1 MTLTGKRLYLVVA
14 ACAVVVYLGALK
26 NRFAFDDLAIVL
38 WNSLFT
44 KPGAWWRAF
53 ASSYWPPEM
62 GGGMYRPLTVFTY
75 ALDWWVARASWFH
88 AMNLLWHAGA
98 SVGVAALARRWAGDR
113 AALAAGLIFAVHPVH
128 VEAVANIAGRAELM
142 AALFAILAVYAAL
155 ACDQVGW
162 SALAAALALL
172 CKENGAV
179 VPALIVWGWIMGLAR
194 PPRRRIAAYVASWI
208 AVGAAYAI
216 VRWYVLRPYAGVF
229 NIAAQ
234 FLGASP
240 FEIRLTAVAAFADFA
255 RLLVLPIHLRVDY
268 SPAERTLVTSPLD
281 GRFLLG
287 ALCLAVWATLLVL
300 AWRRGRK
307 LEAFGLGWIA
317 LALLPVANLLYPAG
331 VLVAERTLYLP
342 SVGLA
347 LAAGIALARLGEMP
361 ERAGE
366 PAAPQP
372 VWLVVLAFITI
383 AGGVRSFLR
392 VPVWRDELT
401 VVLSEFEDS
410 PRSFDGPSRMVG
422 IYLSQHK
429 PEKAFEAF
437 SIAERIYNQLPWLY
451 MAGADVAFNLRRSG
465 LADSMLARLE
475 QLCGHCEFYYRF
487 EATAARARGD
497 SAVADSLLA
506 RLARLPQRP

>member
-1 MTLTGKRLYLVVA
+1 MTPKRIFLSVALCALVF
-14 ACAVVVYLGALK
+14 YLGALW
-26 NRFAFDDLAIVL
+26 NRFAFDDLPIVL

-53 ASSYWPPEM
+53 AASYWPPEL
-62 GGGMYRPLTVFTY
+62 GGGMYRPLTISTY
-75 ALDWWVARASWFH
+75 ALDWKVARVPWFH
-88 AMNLLWHAGA
+88 AVNLLWHAGT
-98 SVGVAALARRWAGDR
+98 SVAVAACARRWAGDK

-142 AALFAILAVYAAL
+142 AALFAVLAAYAAL
-155 ACDQVGW
+155 GRDQIGW
-162 SALAAALALL
+162 SALAGALALL

-179 VPALIVWGWIMGLAR
+179 VPGLIVWGWIVGLAR
-194 PPRRRIAAYVASWI
+194 PPRRRLALYVASWL
-208 AVGAAYAI
+208 AVGVAYAV
-216 VRWYVLRPYAGVF
+216 VRWYVLRPYAGVY
-229 NIAAQ
+229 NVAAQ
-234 FLGASP
+234 FVGASP
-240 FEIRLTAVAAFADFA
+240 WAVRLTAVAAFADFA
-255 RLLVLPIHLRVDY
+255 RLLVLPLHLRVDY
-268 SPAERTLVTSPLD
+268 SPAERTLVTSPFD

-287 ALCLAVWATLLVL
+287 LLCLAVWAALLVL

-307 LEAFGLGWIA
+307 LEAFGLGWIG

-347 LAAGIALARLGEMP
+347 LAAGAALGQLGALQPQRLAWVLG
-361 ERAGE
+361 
-366 PAAPQP
+366 
-372 VWLVVLAFITI
+372 LVVV
-383 AGGVRSFLR
+383 AGGIRTAWR

-401 VVLSEFEDS
+401 VVLSELDDS

-451 MAGADVAFNLRRSG
+451 MAGADVAFNLRRPG

-475 QLCGHCEFYYRF
+475 QLCNHCEFYYRF
-487 EATAARARGD
+487 EAAAARARGD
-497 SAVADSLLA
+497 SAVADSLLG
-506 RLARLPQRP
+506 RLARLPQAARH

>member
-1 MTLTGKRLYLVVA
+1 MTGKRLYLAVA
-14 ACAVVVYLGALK
+14 LCAVVVYLAALK
-26 NRFAFDDLAIVL
+26 NRFAFDDLPIVL

-62 GGGMYRPLTVFTY
+62 GGGMYRPFTIFTY
-75 ALDWWVARASWFH
+75 ALDWQVARMPWFH
-88 AMNLLWHAGA
+88 AVNLLWHAGV
-98 SVGVAALARRWAGDR
+98 SVAVAAFGRRWAGDK
-113 AALAAGLIFAVHPVH
+113 AALSAGLIFAVHPVH

-142 AALFAILAVYAAL
+142 AALFALLAVYGAL
-155 ACDQVGW
+155 ARDQVWW
-162 SALAAALALL
+162 STLAAALALL

-179 VPALIVWGWIMGLAR
+179 VPALIVWGWLVGLAR
-194 PPRRRIAAYVASWI
+194 PSRRRMAVYVGSWI
-208 AVGAAYAI
+208 ALGAAYAV

-229 NIAAQ
+229 NMAAQ
-234 FLGASP
+234 FVGASP
-240 FEIRLTAVAAFADFA
+240 FQIRLTAVAAFADFA
-255 RLLVLPIHLRVDY
+255 RLLVLPLHLRVDY
-268 SPAERTLVTSPLD
+268 SPAERTLVTTPFD
-281 GRFLLG
+281 PRFLLG
-287 ALCLAVWATLLVL
+287 ALCLTVWAGLLWL

-307 LEAFGLGWIA
+307 LEAFGLGWIG

-347 LAAGIALARLGEMP
+347 LAAGAALGAWGDRVT
-361 ERAGE
+361 ATVAE
-366 PAAPQP
+366 PAPRRLEWA
-372 VWLVVLAFITI
+372 VVLVLLTV

-392 VPVWRDELT
+392 TPVWRDELT

-451 MAGADVAFNLRRSG
+451 MAGADVAFNLKRPG

-475 QLCGHCEFYYRF
+475 QLCNHCEFYYRF
-487 EATAARARGD
+487 EAAAARARGD
-497 SAVADSLLA
+497 SAVADSLLG
-506 RLARLPQRP
+506 RLARTPRRP

>member
-1 MTLTGKRLYLVVA
+1 
-14 ACAVVVYLGALK
+14 
-26 NRFAFDDLAIVL
+26 
-38 WNSLFT
+38 
-44 KPGAWWRAF
+44 
-53 ASSYWPPEM
+53 
-62 GGGMYRPLTVFTY
+62 
-75 ALDWWVARASWFH
+75 
-88 AMNLLWHAGA
+88 
-98 SVGVAALARRWAGDR
+98 
-113 AALAAGLIFAVHPVH
+113 VHPVH

-155 ACDQVGW
+155 ARDQLGW
-162 SALAAALALL
+162 SALAAGLALL

-179 VPALIVWGWIMGLAR
+179 VPALIAWGWMVGLAR
-194 PPRRRIAAYVASWI
+194 PSRRRIAMYVASWI
-208 AVGAAYAI
+208 AVGAVYGL

-229 NIAAQ
+229 NMAAQ
-234 FLGASP
+234 FVGASP

-255 RLLVLPIHLRVDY
+255 RLLVLPLHLRVDY

-281 GRFLLG
+281 PRFLLG
-287 ALCLAVWATLLVL
+287 VLCFALWAGLLWV
-300 AWRRGRK
+300 AWRRRRRV
-307 LEAFGLGWIA
+307 EAFGLGWIGVG
-317 LALLPVANLLYPAG
+317 LLPVANLLYPAG

-342 SVGLA
+342 SAGLA
-347 LAAGIALARLGEMP
+347 LAVGSAFAAWVERGGEAGAGGAKLAERQRTYAVVLGL
-361 ERAGE
+361 
-366 PAAPQP
+366 
-372 VWLVVLAFITI
+372 LVV
-383 AGGVRSFLR
+383 AGGVRSYLR
-392 VPVWRDELT
+392 APVWRDELT

-475 QLCGHCEFYYRF
+475 QLCRHCEFYYRF
-487 EATAARARGD
+487 EAAAARARGD

-506 RLARLPQRP
+506 RLARASPGP

>member
-1 MTLTGKRLYLVVA
+1 MSGKRLYLVVA
-14 ACAVVVYLGALK
+14 LCAVVVYLGALK
-26 NRFAFDDLAIVL
+26 NRFAFDDLPIVL

-62 GGGMYRPLTVFTY
+62 GGGMYRPLTIFTY
-75 ALDWWVARASWFH
+75 ALDWQVARMPWFH
-88 AMNLLWHAGA
+88 AVNVLWHAGV
-98 SVGVAALARRWAGDR
+98 SVAVAAFARRWAGDK
-113 AALAAGLIFAVHPVH
+113 AALSAGLIFAVHPVH

-142 AALFAILAVYAAL
+142 AALFAMVAVYAAL
-155 ACDQVGW
+155 ARDQVWW
-162 SALAAALALL
+162 SALGAALALL

-179 VPALIVWGWIMGLAR
+179 VPALIVWGWLVGLAR
-194 PPRRRIAAYVASWI
+194 PPGRRMALYAGSWI
-208 AVGAAYAI
+208 VVGVLYAV
-216 VRWYVLRPYAGVF
+216 VRWYVLRPYVGVF

-234 FLGASP
+234 FVGASP
-240 FEIRLTAVAAFADFA
+240 FQIRLTAVAAFADFA
-255 RLLVLPIHLRVDY
+255 RLLVLPLHLRVDY

-287 ALCLAVWATLLVL
+287 VLCLAVWAGLLWVT
-300 AWRRGRK
+300 WRRGRK
-307 LEAFGLGWIA
+307 VEAFGLGWIGV
-317 LALLPVANLLYPAG
+317 ALLPVANLLYPAG

-347 LAAGIALARLGEMP
+347 LAAGAALGAWGDKATAGEGSPASRQLART
-361 ERAGE
+361 
-366 PAAPQP
+366 
-372 VWLVVLAFITI
+372 VVLSLLTL
-383 AGGVRSFLR
+383 AGGVRTFLR
-392 VPVWRDELT
+392 TPVWRDELT

-465 LADSMLARLE
+465 LADSMLTRLE
-475 QLCGHCEFYYRF
+475 QLCSHCEFYYRF
-487 EATAARARGD
+487 EAAAARARGD
-497 SAVADSLLA
+497 STVADSLLG
-506 RLARLPQRP
+506 RLARLGQLP